1 MGPRYGP
8 LGGSD
13 DSEAMGPRVT
23 LVPMTGSH
31 AQTPGQAPAAG
42 PEKSR
47 DARARNL
54 WRMGTPVMV
63 LLCGA
68 LFVVS
73 ATSSEGT
80 DLRPGRYTDL
90 ASLVQNESDEY
101 ERLQERAGQLKAQVD
116 TLAGGVNDR
125 QVKRKQRQAEQLRGL
140 AGLDTVTGTGITVV
154 LDDASADVL
163 ERAVAD
169 TDLDL
174 DRYIVHQQDIQ
185 AVVNAMW
192 TGGAAAITIQGQR
205 IVTTTGIKCIGSSV
219 QLQGVPYPP
228 PYVISAVGD
237 PVAMT
242 SAIDRS
248 LRVNQ
253 FRADALNPDIGV
265 GWTLSPQETIEA
277 PAYTGLLD
285 ITYAEPV
292 GTT

>member
-1 MGPRYGP
+1 
-8 LGGSD
+8 
-13 DSEAMGPRVT
+13 
-23 LVPMTGSH
+23 MTGSH
-31 AQTPGQAPAAG
+31 AQTPGQASDAG
-42 PEKSR
+42 PEEPR
-47 DARARNL
+47 AARVRNL
-54 WRMGTPVMV
+54 WRLGTPVMV

-192 TGGAAAITIQGQR
+192 AGGAAAITIQGQR

-228 PYVISAVGD
+228 PYVIQAVGD
-237 PVAMT
+237 PVAIT
-242 SAIDRS
+242 SALDRS

-265 GWTLSPQETIEA
+265 RWALSPEETIEA